1 MIPTAPSHLSSAPA
15 LPWFRNQ
22 FPLALAPMAGVTD
35 SVFRRLCKRL
45 GADLLITEF
54 VSAEGILHRN
64 QRTRDMIAFLPEER
78 PLGVQLFGADPAALA
93 DAARAVCDWV
103 QPDFIDLNF
112 GCPVNKVVCKNGG
125 SALLRD
131 QPLLARVA
139 RAVVHASPVPVTAKI
154 RLGWDTASI
163 NAPANA
169 RLLAAEGI
177 QAIAVHGR
185 TKEQGYTGTA
195 DWDRIGQVVS
205 AVSIPVIGNGDLD
218 SPATVLQRR
227 QQTGVA
233 GAMFGRAAMA
243 SPWIFAQVRAALLGQ
258 PIPPDPTWAE
268 RWAFIRQHCRL
279 EVQER
284 GNETAVMTAMRARL
298 MAYTR
303 GHPGGKHLREQL
315 QHIRT
320 LAELDAI
327 AAQHL
332 ATLPADTHP
341 KEGQPAST

>member
-1 MIPTAPSHLSSAPA
+1 MMITLPDSAADRKTPTWPA
-15 LPWFRNQ
+15 LPWFHQR

-54 VSAEGILHRN
+54 VSAEGVLHRN
-64 QRTRDMIAFLPEER
+64 QRTRDMIAFHPEER
-78 PLGVQLFGADPAALA
+78 PLGVQLFGADPVALA

-103 QPDFIDLNF
+103 HPDFIDINF

-139 RAVVHASPVPVTAKI
+139 RAVVAASPVPVTAKI
-154 RLGWDTASI
+154 RLGWDATSI

-169 RLLAAEGI
+169 RILASEGV
-177 QAIAVHGR
+177 QALAVHGR
-185 TKEQGYTGTA
+185 TKEQGYTGSA
-195 DWDRIGQVVS
+195 DWNRIGEVVA

-218 SPATVLQRR
+218 SPETVLQRR
-227 QQTGVA
+227 AQTGVA

-243 SPWIFAQVRAALLGQ
+243 FPWIFAQVRAALDGQ
-258 PIPPDPTWAE
+258 PIPPNPSWIQ
-268 RWAFIRQHCRL
+268 RWDFIREHCRL
-279 EVQER
+279 EVEER
-284 GNETAVMTAMRARL
+284 GHEQAVMTSMRARL

-303 GHPGGKHLREQL
+303 GHPGGKHLREKL
-315 QHIRT
+315 QHIRS

-327 AAQHL
+327 AQEHL
-332 ATLPADTHP
+332 ASL
-341 KEGQPAST
+341 STAE

>member
-1 MIPTAPSHLSSAPA
+1 MITLLDSATDHKTPTRPV
-15 LPWFRNQ
+15 LPWFHQR

-64 QRTRDMIAFLPEER
+64 QRTRDMIAFHPEER

-139 RAVVHASPVPVTAKI
+139 RAVVAASPVPVTAKI
-154 RLGWDTASI
+154 RLGWDAASI

-169 RLLAAEGI
+169 RILANEGV
-177 QAIAVHGR
+177 QALAVHGR

-195 DWDRIGQVVS
+195 DWNRIGDVVA

-218 SPATVLQRR
+218 APEIVLQRR
-227 QQTGVA
+227 AQTGVA

-243 SPWIFAQVRAALLGQ
+243 SPWIFAQVRAALNGQ
-258 PIPPDPTWAE
+258 PIPPDPTWSQ
-268 RWAFIRQHCRL
+268 RWAFIREHCRL
-279 EVQER
+279 EVEER
-284 GNETAVMTAMRARL
+284 GHEQAVMTSMRARL

-303 GHPGGKHLREQL
+303 GHPGGKQLREKL
-315 QHIRT
+315 QHIRS

-327 AAQHL
+327 AEEHL
-332 ATLPADTHP
+332 ASL
-341 KEGQPAST
+341 STSD